1 MKIQINQNQCGF
13 LLKDGCFVKT
23 LYSGIHRYI
32 KAMGYEVVVEDMEGM
47 VEFDKA
53 PREVLLKEDETF
65 AGKVLRIRKIG
76 RAHV

>member
-53 PREVLLKEDETF
+53 PREVLPGRCFGYGFRRGTSEF
-65 AGKVLRIRKIG
+65 LRRM
-76 RAHV
+76 A